1 MSTPSNLY
9 AEKVFAEHP
18 TGLWALDD
26 KADYI
31 SLISEAQ
38 RVLSDTTKWDIVD
51 GTVSSYPESIGEP
64 FLGSYVGR
72 VVANQTTS
80 RTASVTLISKDILN
94 ITDLNEYLRTFS
106 VGAYFYS
113 ETAYISGFEIG
124 YQYTDQTSNDIIT
137 HLKNFDT
144 VVNSNWV
151 FISETFDTP
160 PDDTAIRLVLKIN
173 HVGGPNTENV
183 FRINGITLGQWS
195 EEFASTS
202 LGTTVIDIPS
212 TISIQPQ
219 KGLVAKCYGLQ
230 ELNGYYLVSDNM
242 LKAKNTG
249 MPIVYGTAGHT
260 TLYANDNLPSLIV
273 PGVGMLNEVG
283 QFKQYTLET
292 WIRINSYTNETKRII
307 GPIGSNDG
315 IYVDGPSIGLK
326 VNNQY
331 KTNYVGEWTR
341 PMLLH
346 LKVGKDSASLLINGE
361 EVISIAYSQYLAVL
375 PSELNSVG

>member
-260 TLYANDNLPSLIV
+260 TL
-273 PGVGMLNEVG
+273 
-283 QFKQYTLET
+283 
-292 WIRINSYTNETKRII
+292 
-307 GPIGSNDG
+307 
-315 IYVDGPSIGLK
+315 
-326 VNNQY
+326 
-331 KTNYVGEWTR
+331 
-341 PMLLH
+341 
-346 LKVGKDSASLLINGE
+346 
-361 EVISIAYSQYLAVL
+361 
-375 PSELNSVG
+375 